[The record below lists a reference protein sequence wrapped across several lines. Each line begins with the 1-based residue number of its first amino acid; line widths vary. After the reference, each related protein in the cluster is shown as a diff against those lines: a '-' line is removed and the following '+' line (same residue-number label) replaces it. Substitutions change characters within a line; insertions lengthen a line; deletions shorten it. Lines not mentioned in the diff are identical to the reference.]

1 MAAVKNAV
9 VRSEN
14 DLHNFV
20 QRTVDKLG
28 TDLSGKPWTVS
39 IRRFYRPRT
48 TDQNRKFHGMIHDI
62 ATHVGYERPD
72 DIKDF
77 VKAEYGWKRSV
88 KIGHV
93 VTDIPMSTTE
103 YTVDQFG
110 HMIDRLYQLG
120 AELGVEWSGDE

>member
-1 MAAVKNAV
+1 MRSV
-9 VRSEN
+9 VRTQD
-14 DLHNFV
+14 DLIAFIAKV
-20 QRTVDKLG
+20 TDKLG
-28 TDLSGKPWTVS
+28 EDLGGKPYTVS

-48 TDQNRKFHGMIHDI
+48 TDQNSKFHAMIHDI

-72 DIKDF
+72 DVKDF
-77 VKAEYGWKRSV
+77 VKSEYGWKRAV
-88 KIGHV
+88 KIGHI

-120 AELGVEWSGDE
+120 AELGVEWSNDE

>member
-1 MAAVKNAV
+1 MRSV
-9 VRSEN
+9 VRTQD
-14 DLHNFV
+14 DLIAFIAKV
-20 QRTVDKLG
+20 TDKLG
-28 TDLSGKPWTVS
+28 EDLGGKPYTVS
-39 IRRFYRPRT
+39 IRRFHRPRT
-48 TDQNRKFHGMIHDI
+48 TAQNAKFHSMIHDI

-120 AELGVEWSGDE
+120 AELGVEWSNDE